1 MGQGRKA
8 WTEED
13 LEAITKRINTCPS
26 CTTPEKYEGWMSVA
40 ANVKP
45 PYTTWFCTDCTPT
58 FAAYSRMRGC
68 CDRPEIRF
76 RKDADSGIE
85 GYAPRQVTGRRGE

>member
-1 MGQGRKA
+1 MGRIAK
-8 WTEED
+8 TDEEF
-13 LEAITKRINTCPS
+13 EKIRRRIYTCPA
-26 CTTPEKYEGWMSVA
+26 CTTADVYNKWMKEA
-40 ANVKP
+40 MKIKP
-45 PYTTWFCTDCTPT
+45 PYSTWFCTDCTPT
-58 FAAYSRMRGC
+58 FAAYNRMRGC